1 VIEDPLAECEPQV
14 FDRAD
19 VDIVPLKMS
28 PMPEDLLRRSSPDEV
43 LDLVAYL
50 FSGGN
55 PEHPVYVSDGDE

>member
-1 VIEDPLAECEPQV
+1 
-14 FDRAD
+14 
-19 VDIVPLKMS
+19 MS